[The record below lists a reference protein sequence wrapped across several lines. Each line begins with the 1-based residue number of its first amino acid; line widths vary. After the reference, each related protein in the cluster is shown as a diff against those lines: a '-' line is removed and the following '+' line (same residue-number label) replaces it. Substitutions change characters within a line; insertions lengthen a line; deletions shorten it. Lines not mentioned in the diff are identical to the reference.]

1 MRTLLL
7 TLIAVLAL
15 QMPSARAERLTIGVS
30 QYAATLNHLL
40 EASVAQSYLLGMTL
54 RPLTFYDADWTL
66 VCGICVRLPTFDNG
80 LAQRQPLENGGE
92 GVAVTYEIK
101 PDLVWDDGTPV
112 TAKDLR
118 LAWEIGRDRAVGAI
132 VGESF
137 RRILEATVVDDHT
150 ITFLIDHVPFD
161 YNASG
166 LMPLPEHIEGPI
178 YRKDPAS
185 YAKRTRY
192 DTQPNTPGLAF
203 GPYRIVEAR
212 AGSEVL
218 LERNPTWS
226 GKQPAFDQ
234 VKLVTVNNTAA
245 LEANL
250 LSGAI
255 DMISG
260 EFGIAVPQALA
271 FEKRHGEDYQ
281 ILYRPSLAYEHIDLN
296 LDRPVLQDRRLR
308 QALLY
313 AIDRQAIVDKLFGD
327 KQPVATSNVSPLSP
341 NWADDVPK
349 YPYDPEKAASLLEE
363 AGWRLDGKVR
373 KNAAGESLI
382 LVIGTTAGDRTREL
396 VQQVLQS
403 QWRAIGIEVR
413 IQNAPA
419 RTFFGQQVRERR
431 YGDMALFA
439 WFAAPGS
446 VPRSTLRSSEI
457 PTEENGWSGQ
467 NYTGYDNPEVD
478 RLIDEMEITIDEEAR
493 KVLWGDLQRIYMTDL
508 PVLPL
513 YWRATAFVLPKWLG
527 NVHPTGNLSPTTYWI
542 EDWVRN

>member
-1 MRTLLL
+1 MRILLLSLLALL
-7 TLIAVLAL
+7 TLL
-15 QMPSARAERLTIGVS
+15 PSARAERLTIGVS

-54 RPLTFYDADWTL
+54 RPLTLYDADWNL
-66 VCGICVRLPTFDNG
+66 VCGICVRLPTFENG
-80 LAQRQPLENGGE
+80 LAERKPLEGGGE
-92 GVAVTYEIK
+92 GVAVTYEMK
-101 PDLVWDDGTPV
+101 PDLKWDDGTPV
-112 TAKDLR
+112 TADDLK
-118 LAWEIGRDRAVGAI
+118 LAWEIGRDREVGAI

-137 RRILEATVVDDHT
+137 RRILEVTVVDPHT
-150 ITFLIDHVPFD
+150 ITFLVDHVAFN
-161 YNASG
+161 YNSSG
-166 LMPLPEHIEGPI
+166 LIPMPAHIEGPI
-178 YRKDPAS
+178 YREDPKS
-185 YAKRTRY
+185 YATRTRY
-192 DTQPNTPGLAF
+192 DAAPSTPGLAF
-203 GPYRIVEAR
+203 GPYRIVQAN
-212 AGSEVL
+212 AGSDIL

-226 GKQPAFDQ
+226 GKQPAFEE

-250 LSGAI
+250 LSGSI
-255 DMISG
+255 DMIAG

-271 FEKRHGEDYQ
+271 FERRHGGDYQ
-281 ILYRPSLAYEHIDLN
+281 VLFRPSLAYEHIDLN

-308 QALLY
+308 QALLF
-313 AIDRQAIVDKLFGD
+313 AVDRQAIVDRLFGD

-341 NWADDVPK
+341 DWTDDVPT
-349 YPYDPEKAASLLEE
+349 YPYDPEKAAALLEE
-363 AGWRLDGKVR
+363 AGWSLDGKVR

-382 LVIGTTAGDRTREL
+382 LTLGTTAGDRTREL

-403 QWRAIGIEVR
+403 QWREVGIEVR
-413 IQNAPA
+413 IQNSPA

-446 VPRSTLRSSEI
+446 IPRTTLRSSEI

-467 NYTGYDNPEVD
+467 NYTGYVNPEVD
-478 RLIDEMEITIDEEAR
+478 RLIDEMEITIDDAAR
-493 KVLWGDLQRIYMTDL
+493 KALWGELQRIYMTDL
-508 PVLPL
+508 PALPL

-542 EDWVRN
+542 EDWTRK